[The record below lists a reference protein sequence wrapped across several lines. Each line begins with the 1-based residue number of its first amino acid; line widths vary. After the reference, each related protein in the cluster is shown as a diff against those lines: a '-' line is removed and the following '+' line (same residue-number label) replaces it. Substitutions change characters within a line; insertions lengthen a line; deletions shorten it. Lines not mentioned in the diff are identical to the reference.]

1 MKIEQKIEIEKR
13 RNFYCWVIR
22 TKNSGSRSGNASRL
36 NGMDGWMTG
45 LQANTFK
52 QLRFCTEK
60 DRINGNMT
68 QHNNFT
74 SQGVRTPPPQLCN

>member
-1 MKIEQKIEIEKR
+1 M
-13 RNFYCWVIR
+13 R
-22 TKNSGSRSGNASRL
+22 TKNSGSRVMPAVQMEWN
-36 NGMDGWMTG
+36 GWMTG

-74 SQGVRTPPPQLCN
+74 PQGVRTPPPQLCN